1 MRPVTVYSIEFTK
14 RARRQVLK
22 LDPRLQERVEA
33 AVDSL
38 VHWPVEGKSVRPLK
52 GQLEGL
58 YRMRVGDY
66 RVILAVDEERGIISV
81 REIGH
86 RGSIYR

>member
-1 MRPVTVYSIEFTK
+1 MYSVEVDS
-14 RARRQVLK
+14 RAERQLLK
-22 LDPRLQERVEA
+22 LDLTSRRRIIERLKL
-33 AVDSL
+33 L
-38 VHWPVEGKSVRPLK
+38 VHWPLEGKSVRPLK

-66 RVILAVDEERGIISV
+66 RVILAVDEDRGIVSV

>member
-1 MRPVTVYSIEFTK
+1 MYSIELTE
-14 RARRQVLK
+14 RARKQVLK
-22 LDPRLQERVEA
+22 LDTQVQQRIEA
-33 AVDSL
+33 AIDRL
-38 VHWPVEGKSVRPLK
+38 AHWPVRGKSVRPLK
-52 GQLEGL
+52 GELDGL

-66 RVILAVDEERGIISV
+66 RAILAVDEERQIISI

>member
-1 MRPVTVYSIEFTK
+1 VYSIELTE
-14 RARRQVLK
+14 RARKQVLK
-22 LDPRLQERVEA
+22 LDTQVQQRIEA
-33 AVDSL
+33 AIDRL
-38 VHWPVEGKSVRPLK
+38 AHWPVRGKSVRPPK
-52 GQLEGL
+52 GELDGL

-66 RVILAVDEERGIISV
+66 RAILAVDEERQIISI